1 MKFRNFLLVFSSI
14 FIMIACTAQKEK
26 ADLIIH
32 NAKVYTVDNEFTIL
46 EAFVVLDGKITAI
59 GSNDEILGNYSGK
72 KIDVQGKSVFPGF
85 IDAHCHFL
93 GYGLNELE
101 RAQLVGT
108 KSFEEIIEILK
119 EYNEKYD
126 SDWVLGRGWDQNDW
140 DLKEFPDKKLLDE
153 VFPDK
158 PVFLTRID
166 GHAGIAN
173 SFALNLAGITSLVK
187 IDGGDIIL
195 ENNEPTGVLLD
206 NAMDLV
212 VGIIPPSGQK
222 VLKKAL
228 LEAEKECFSLGLTS
242 VVDAGLNYNAVML
255 IDEMQ
260 QSGKLQMRINAML
273 APSENNFENFVK
285 KGIVSTDRLTVRS
298 IKLYADGALGSRGAK
313 LIEPYSDDPH
323 NNGLLIHQPEYFD
336 KICKLAFENN
346 YQVNTHA
353 IGDSANR
360 MILNAYAKYLKDE
373 NDLRWRI
380 EHAQVVDPADFSF
393 FKDFSIIPSV
403 QPTHATSDM
412 YWAGDRLGE
421 ERIKNAYALKK
432 LLSMND
438 WIPLGTDFPVE
449 QINPLFTFYA
459 AVARK
464 DLSNW
469 PAEGFQIENA
479 LTREETL
486 KGMTIWA
493 AKGSFEE
500 DRKGSLEIGKFA
512 DFIILEKDIMTIPED
527 EIPLVK
533 VLATYSNGKEAYSVK

>member
-1 MKFRNFLLVFSSI
+1 
-14 FIMIACTAQKEK
+14 MIACTAQKEK
-26 ADLIIH
+26 VELIVH
-32 NAKVYTVDNEFTIL
+32 NANVYSVNSDFSIAESF
-46 EAFVVLDGKITAI
+46 AVRDGKIIEI
-59 GSNDEILGNYSGK
+59 GSNAQIMDHFTGELL
-72 KIDVQGKSVFPGF
+72 DVEGKSVYPGF

-119 EYNEKYD
+119 DYNKKYD
-126 SDWVLGRGWDQNDW
+126 PVWVLGRGWDQNDW
-140 DLKEFPDKKLLDE
+140 EIKEFPDKKLLDE

-173 SFALNLAGITSLVK
+173 SFALQLAGITSNVEV
-187 IDGGDIIL
+187 DGGDILIS
-195 ENNEPTGVLLD
+195 NNEPSGILLD
-206 NAMDLV
+206 NAMGLV
-212 VGIIPPSGQK
+212 VNIIPPSSQK
-222 VLKKAL
+222 ILEKAL
-228 LEAEKECFSLGLTS
+228 LKAEEDCFALGLTS
-242 VVDAGLNYNAVML
+242 VVDAGLDYDAVVL

-273 APSENNFENFVK
+273 SPSSENFEKFVK
-285 KGIVSTDRLTVRS
+285 QGIISRDRLTIRS

-323 NNGLLIHQPEYFD
+323 NNGLLIHQPEYFNEV
-336 KICKLAFENN
+336 CKLAFENN

-360 MILNAYAKYLKDE
+360 MILNTYAEYLGGK

-380 EHAQVVDPADFSF
+380 EHAQVVEPADFHYF
-393 FKDFSIIPSV
+393 EDYSIIPSV

-412 YWAGDRLGE
+412 YWAGDRLGPV
-421 ERIKNAYALKK
+421 RIKNAYALKK
-432 LLSMND
+432 LLQTNQ

-449 QINPLFTFYA
+449 KINPIYTFYA

-464 DLSNW
+464 DLNQW
-469 PAEGFQIENA
+469 PKDGFQTENA
-479 LTREETL
+479 LSREEAL
-486 KGMTIWA
+486 KGMTTWA

-500 DRKGSLEIGKFA
+500 GQKGSLEKGKFA
-512 DFIILEKDIMTIPED
+512 DFIILDKDIMTIPEN
-527 EIPLVK
+527 EIPAVK
-533 VLATYSNGKEAYSVK
+533 VLATYSNGIKVYSPK